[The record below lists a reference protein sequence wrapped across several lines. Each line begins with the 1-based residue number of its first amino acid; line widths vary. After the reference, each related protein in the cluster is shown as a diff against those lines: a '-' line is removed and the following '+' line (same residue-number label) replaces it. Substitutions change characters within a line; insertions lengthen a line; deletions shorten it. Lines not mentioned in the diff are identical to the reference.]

1 MLGECSPKIKC
12 VVPNKKDI
20 KYHLVLTEVYV
31 SNIETAILK
40 AEQRCRDRGS
50 RLTPRRRQVLQA
62 LIEAGEPVSA
72 YGLLEMCNTQ
82 DLDAMPA
89 MSMYRILDYLVE
101 QQLAHRLV
109 SSKKYVACSH
119 INCCTEHF
127 QRTHFLICS
136 ECSQVREVEVSE
148 ALIASLSGL
157 AGAEGFHLSSRQL
170 EFSGVCNECH

>member
-1 MLGECSPKIKC
+1 
-12 VVPNKKDI
+12 
-20 KYHLVLTEVYV
+20 
-31 SNIETAILK
+31 
-40 AEQRCRDRGS
+40 
-50 RLTPRRRQVLQA
+50 
-62 LIEAGEPVSA
+62 
-72 YGLLEMCNTQ
+72 MCNAQ
-82 DLDAMPA
+82 GLDAMPA